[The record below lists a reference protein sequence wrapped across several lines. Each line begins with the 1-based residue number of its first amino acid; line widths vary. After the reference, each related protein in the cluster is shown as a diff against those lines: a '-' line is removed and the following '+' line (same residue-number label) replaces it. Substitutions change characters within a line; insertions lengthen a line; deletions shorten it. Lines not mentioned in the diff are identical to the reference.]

1 MNLITGGSSDLVG
14 ISQEIQSSQ
23 EAPCVQVCMSSS
35 GEFMSL
41 EPQEEVGEDTGR
53 EQDQELDLWD
63 IGFTS
68 SALAKLVLGPRKKNP
83 FLIPGRR
90 LTT

>member
-1 MNLITGGSSDLVG
+1 
-14 ISQEIQSSQ
+14 
-23 EAPCVQVCMSSS
+23 
-35 GEFMSL
+35 MSL
-41 EPQEEVGEDTGR
+41 EPQEVVGEDTGR

-83 FLIPGRR
+83 FLIPVRR